1 MIVPVEPAPE
11 QPILEEEPSI
21 DLRQYLALFRQ
32 WWWLVV
38 LVMALAG
45 GAAYAVSSQMTPIYR
60 ATTTL
65 LINQAPS
72 SQATDYTTIVTS
84 ERIASTYAEMLTTRS
99 VLEETLARMGVNMS
113 PGQIAGM
120 ISVSP
125 VSDTQLMRVSVTGP
139 DPQFD
144 AALAN
149 MLVTTFS
156 EYIMETQSQRF
167 AASLQS
173 LKTQID
179 DMELQ
184 MSQTQKSVDASL
196 DQDEKDR
203 LESRLDQYKQIH
215 SSLLMSYESVRM
227 TQAQT
232 SSTLVQI
239 ESALVPGYPIGPK
252 TMQNTLLAVV
262 VGGMLAVGGI
272 LAFDALDDTIKT
284 PDEITRKLKLPVMGA
299 IERFDEPEDGRL
311 VTRVQPRSPVAES
324 FRALRTNVQYAS
336 VDRPLRTLLITSPAP
351 SEGKTTVIAN
361 LAAVMAQGGRQ
372 VTVVDADLH
381 RPRIHSVFQISQRP
395 GLSALFIDEVKL
407 HLNGSR
413 QPTGIDRL
421 GILTSGELPPNPSE
435 LLGSNRM
442 RLIIN
447 TLLEQSERVLIDTP
461 PVLSVTDAVV
471 LAPLVDGVLVVVR
484 TGQTKMAALKT
495 TIERLR
501 YVGGNVVGVVLNGID
516 YRSARYGYYYK
527 NHYYKNYVYSYTNG
541 KKQKVKA

>member
-11 QPILEEEPSI
+11 PAILEEEPSI

-45 GAAYAVSSQMTPIYR
+45 GVAYAVSSQMTPIYR
-60 ATTTL
+60 ASTKL

-84 ERIASTYAEMLTTRS
+84 ERIASTYAQLLTTRP
-99 VLEETLARMGVNMS
+99 VLEETLARMGVDMS

-125 VSDTQLMRVSVTGP
+125 VSETQLMVVSVTGP

-149 MLVTTFS
+149 TLVTTFA

-167 AASLQS
+167 ADSLQS
-173 LKTQID
+173 LKGQID
-179 DMELQ
+179 DMELR
-184 MSQTQKSVDASL
+184 MSQTQKSIDASL
-196 DQDEKDR
+196 DPDEKDR
-203 LESRLDQYKQIH
+203 LETRLDQYKQIH
-215 SSLLMSYESVRM
+215 SSLLMSYEGVRM

-239 ESALVPGYPIGPK
+239 ESALVPGVPIGPK

-311 VTRVQPRSPVAES
+311 VTRSQPRSPVAES

-336 VDRPLRTLLITSPAP
+336 VDRPLRTLLVTSPAP
-351 SEGKTTVIAN
+351 SEGKTTVISN

-381 RPRIHSVFQISQRP
+381 RPRMHSVFQTSQRP
-395 GLSALFIDEVKL
+395 GLSSLFIDEVKL

-413 QPTGIDRL
+413 QPSGIERL
-421 GILTSGELPPNPSE
+421 GVMASGELPPNPSE

-447 TLLEQSERVLIDTP
+447 ALLEHSERVLIDTP

-484 TGQTKMAALKT
+484 PGQTKMAALRT

>member
-1 MIVPVEPAPE
+1 MIVPVEPVPD
-11 QPILEEEPSI
+11 QPMLEEEPSI

-45 GAAYAVSSQMTPIYR
+45 GAAYGVSSQMTPTYR
-60 ATTTL
+60 ASTTL

-84 ERIASTYAEMLTTRS
+84 ERIASTYAEMLTTRP
-99 VLEETLARMGVNMS
+99 VLEETLARMGVNLS

-125 VSDTQLMRVSVTGP
+125 VRDTQLMRVSVTGP

-149 MLVTTFS
+149 TLVATFS
-156 EYIMETQSQRF
+156 EYVMDTQSQRF

-173 LKTQID
+173 LKAQID

-184 MSQTQKSVDASL
+184 MSQTQKSIDASL
-196 DQDEKDR
+196 DPDEKDR
-203 LESRLDQYKQIH
+203 LETRLDQYKQIH

-232 SSTLVQI
+232 SSSLVQI
-239 ESALVPGYPIGPK
+239 ESAVVPGYPIGPK
-252 TMQNTLLAVV
+252 TMQNALLAAV

-284 PDEITRKLKLPVMGA
+284 PEEITRRLKLPVMGA
-299 IERFDEPEDGRL
+299 IERFEDPEDGRL
-311 VTRVQPRSPVAES
+311 ITRSQPRSPVAES
-324 FRALRTNVQYAS
+324 FRGLRTNVQYAS
-336 VDRPLRTLLITSPAP
+336 VDRPLRTLLVTSPAP
-351 SEGKTTVIAN
+351 AEGKTTVISN

-381 RPRIHSVFQISQRP
+381 RPRMHTVFNIHQRP
-395 GLSALFIDEVKL
+395 GLSTLFIDEVKL

-413 QPTGIDRL
+413 QGCGIERL
-421 GILTSGELPPNPSE
+421 GVLASGELPPNPSE

-442 RLIIN
+442 RLIL
-447 TLLEQSERVLIDTP
+447 TALLEQSERVLIDTP

-484 TGQTKMAALKT
+484 PGQTKMAALKT
-495 TIERLR
+495 TVEQLR

-527 NHYYKNYVYSYTNG
+527 SHYHKDYVYSYISG
-541 KKQKVKA
+541 KKK